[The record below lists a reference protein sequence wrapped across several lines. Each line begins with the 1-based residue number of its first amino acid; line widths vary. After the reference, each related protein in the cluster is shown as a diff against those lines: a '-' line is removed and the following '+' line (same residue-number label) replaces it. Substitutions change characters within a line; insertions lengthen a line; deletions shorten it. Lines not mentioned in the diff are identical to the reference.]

1 MLRIKPKHTAKTT
14 KIVQMTLLLFGNTS
28 CKKSI
33 FVLLCMIGGILNTHA
48 QTSKVFGYVTDTNNE
63 PLIGVSVKVE
73 GTNTMTVT
81 NNEGR
86 FLLSIP
92 RQNSFTVTFSYV
104 GYATKKVKC
113 KDNTPCLNV
122 KLSEDVNQINE
133 VVIRAKSNINAIDLR
148 AKSGAVVNVDMR
160 ALKDKPMI
168 DMGLALQGMVPGLM
182 VSNTGELGKAP
193 EIRIR
198 GNSSFRKGNMTNEPL
213 YVLDGK
219 IIAAETF
226 YNLPPQDIAS
236 IKVLKNASAC
246 ALYGVKAANGVLEIT
261 SQRGYSG
268 KLTISYSNN
277 IGITGRGKRGVRLM
291 NSSEKLEFERLL
303 QNPATPGYRFSAD
316 YYNKYEADNP
326 DKAQL
331 IKEGEVYLNELR
343 KIDTDWF
350 NELIHNNIYQRHS
363 FSLKGGNNST
373 TYYVSANYANQGG
386 RMKGNDKQRY
396 SVRLSLD
403 QRLGKIG
410 YMMLG
415 VNGAYAKTNTPT
427 GTTFDPTSLV
437 YNLNPYETTS
447 SQLYS
452 YPGQRFN
459 DLLYQFQQD
468 HTDKDVGF
476 SANLTLTPLAG
487 LTLAYIAGADL
498 SFGNNHRFTP
508 ATSYSEQHQ
517 GIPIL
522 RRGIYSKSQ
531 NATTNISS
539 NFRATYNQ
547 VINDI
552 HDLTLGANIDYYF
565 YDNEGVGI
573 TGYGVGNIDSPSAIN
588 HSLQGLRQPEIR
600 NPHDR
605 NAQLGIGVVGGYS
618 LKNIYDFYATYKA
631 DASSVLPKEKRWN
644 SAWATGIGWTPTN
657 YSFLKGN
664 KIISALNLKASYG
677 VTANLNGVSVSQT
690 IGTFS
695 FSNKGYDEV
704 RPLELLMLYNKDLKA
719 EQNKSMDAGLT
730 LELFHR
736 ITFDANWYNRITEE
750 ALLDVPIATSTGFQ
764 LMKRNVGILQNN
776 GIELGFNVRIIDNY
790 DSRLNLRAN
799 FCYNRNKVIDLYD
812 GNRLYTNED
821 DILPTYEVGKSYDM
835 LYGLHSLGINPL
847 TGYPV
852 FKTPD
857 GKEKQASEFLT
868 KSDFQSLG
876 HLTPPYNGGL
886 NVDFQYKEFEMNVGF
901 YYTLSGIRQFDYK
914 YVRNKDNANKNA
926 IAGLTEH
933 MWFTQG
939 DEHKIYPTPYY
950 ANSVAEENMALYAT
964 SRTVGS
970 SNMLKLSMVSLRY
983 RIAGKW
989 LEKHLPFLQFASV
1002 GFQGSNLYTW
1012 TSFKESDPESGKLS
1026 GTLQPVFTFNMNL
1039 TF

>member
-14 KIVQMTLLLFGNTS
+14 KIVQMTLLLFGNTP

-373 TYYVSANYANQGG
+373 TYYVSANYAN
-386 RMKGNDKQRY
+386 
-396 SVRLSLD
+396 
-403 QRLGKIG
+403 
-410 YMMLG
+410 
-415 VNGAYAKTNTPT
+415 
-427 GTTFDPTSLV
+427 
-437 YNLNPYETTS
+437 
-447 SQLYS
+447 
-452 YPGQRFN
+452 
-459 DLLYQFQQD
+459 
-468 HTDKDVGF
+468 
-476 SANLTLTPLAG
+476 
-487 LTLAYIAGADL
+487 
-498 SFGNNHRFTP
+498 
-508 ATSYSEQHQ
+508 
-517 GIPIL
+517 
-522 RRGIYSKSQ
+522 
-531 NATTNISS
+531 
-539 NFRATYNQ
+539 
-547 VINDI
+547 
-552 HDLTLGANIDYYF
+552 
-565 YDNEGVGI
+565 
-573 TGYGVGNIDSPSAIN
+573 
-588 HSLQGLRQPEIR
+588 
-600 NPHDR
+600 
-605 NAQLGIGVVGGYS
+605 
-618 LKNIYDFYATYKA
+618 
-631 DASSVLPKEKRWN
+631 
-644 SAWATGIGWTPTN
+644 
-657 YSFLKGN
+657 
-664 KIISALNLKASYG
+664 
-677 VTANLNGVSVSQT
+677 
-690 IGTFS
+690 
-695 FSNKGYDEV
+695 
-704 RPLELLMLYNKDLKA
+704 
-719 EQNKSMDAGLT
+719 
-730 LELFHR
+730 
-736 ITFDANWYNRITEE
+736 
-750 ALLDVPIATSTGFQ
+750 
-764 LMKRNVGILQNN
+764 
-776 GIELGFNVRIIDNY
+776 
-790 DSRLNLRAN
+790 
-799 FCYNRNKVIDLYD
+799 
-812 GNRLYTNED
+812 
-821 DILPTYEVGKSYDM
+821 
-835 LYGLHSLGINPL
+835 
-847 TGYPV
+847 
-852 FKTPD
+852 
-857 GKEKQASEFLT
+857 
-868 KSDFQSLG
+868 
-876 HLTPPYNGGL
+876 
-886 NVDFQYKEFEMNVGF
+886 
-901 YYTLSGIRQFDYK
+901 
-914 YVRNKDNANKNA
+914 
-926 IAGLTEH
+926 
-933 MWFTQG
+933 
-939 DEHKIYPTPYY
+939 
-950 ANSVAEENMALYAT
+950 
-964 SRTVGS
+964 
-970 SNMLKLSMVSLRY
+970 
-983 RIAGKW
+983 
-989 LEKHLPFLQFASV
+989 
-1002 GFQGSNLYTW
+1002 
-1012 TSFKESDPESGKLS
+1012 
-1026 GTLQPVFTFNMNL
+1026 
-1039 TF
+1039 